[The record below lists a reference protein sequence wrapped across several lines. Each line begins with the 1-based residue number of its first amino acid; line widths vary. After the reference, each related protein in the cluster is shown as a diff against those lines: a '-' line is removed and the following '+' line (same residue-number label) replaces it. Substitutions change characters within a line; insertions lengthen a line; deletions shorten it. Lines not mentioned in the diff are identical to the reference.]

1 MDNKDKV
8 FYRSEN
14 GGLIVNSLNLQIF
27 LDDMY
32 MVAKSVED
40 LDFIEGQLV
49 QHAEMAREEA
59 EEYLQVDDDKDEE
72 VPD

>member
-1 MDNKDKV
+1 MNNKDKV

-14 GGLIVNSLNLQIF
+14 GGLIVNTLNLQIF

-40 LDFIEGQLV
+40 LDFIEEQLV

-59 EEYLQVDDDKDEE
+59 EEYLQVDDDEE
-72 VPD
+72 VTD

>member
-1 MDNKDKV
+1 MNNKDKV

-14 GGLIVNSLNLQIF
+14 GGLTVNSLNLQIF

-32 MVAKSVED
+32 MVATSVED
-40 LDFIEGQLV
+40 LDFIEEQLV
-49 QHAEMAREEA
+49 QYAEMAREEA
-59 EEYLQVDDDKDEE
+59 EEYLQVDDDEE